1 MGGVALF
8 SLGYLVIRLHDPFNR
23 GFERLRLWYGGLL
36 DWSLAAS
43 FIVGGMVGSVL
54 GAAAARKLS
63 AAKGRLNT
71 VFAGLIVV
79 VAGYMLYRNWM
90 VFQS

>member
-1 MGGVALF
+1 
-8 SLGYLVIRLHDPFNR
+8 
-23 GFERLRLWYGGLL
+23 
-36 DWSLAAS
+36 
-43 FIVGGMVGSVL
+43 VL
-54 GAAAARKLS
+54 GAAAARNLS

-71 VFAGLIVV
+71 VFAVLIVV